1 MKTKILSLL
10 VILSFLISCEDS
22 EPETTQLD
30 LSESLFEN
38 ISYSET
44 TLKVTITSNSSWT
57 AASNVLWCTP
67 DIQKYDGNYALTLNV
82 SENLNQ
88 STRSATIT
96 IKSGSITKT
105 IQINQ
110 QAGKATGEHHYK
122 LPVIFHVLYKDK
134 NDNKQYVKE
143 GRLAEIL
150 ASVNK
155 LFQDKVNS
163 VDMNLEFTLATID
176 PSGKTLPEPGVE
188 RIPWETVSIDCEKFM
203 SDNTGKYADL
213 LWDPNQYINIMLYNF
228 TSDGGTTI
236 TLGISHLPFITQTHF
251 LDGLN
256 ETIHSQIELSQLKFP
271 YSVSINSLYS
281 ERQSGDGMYDPLD
294 VNVTLA
300 HELGHYLGL
309 LHAFSEGTGGN
320 IDLCKDTDF
329 CEDTPTYNRKEYQDW
344 LDQNMKP
351 NGSLSDVAI
360 RYDCMTQKQYI
371 SHNVMDYTY
380 SFTDQFTADQRERVR
395 HVLTYSPLIPG
406 PKMGLR
412 ETRTAPQGT
421 LDLPIRYLK

>member
-188 RIPWETVSIDCEKFM
+188 RIPWETVSID
-203 SDNTGKYADL
+203 
-213 LWDPNQYINIMLYNF
+213 
-228 TSDGGTTI
+228 
-236 TLGISHLPFITQTHF
+236 
-251 LDGLN
+251 
-256 ETIHSQIELSQLKFP
+256 
-271 YSVSINSLYS
+271 
-281 ERQSGDGMYDPLD
+281 
-294 VNVTLA
+294 
-300 HELGHYLGL
+300 
-309 LHAFSEGTGGN
+309 
-320 IDLCKDTDF
+320 
-329 CEDTPTYNRKEYQDW
+329 
-344 LDQNMKP
+344 
-351 NGSLSDVAI
+351 
-360 RYDCMTQKQYI
+360 
-371 SHNVMDYTY
+371 
-380 SFTDQFTADQRERVR
+380 
-395 HVLTYSPLIPG
+395 
-406 PKMGLR
+406 
-412 ETRTAPQGT
+412 
-421 LDLPIRYLK
+421 